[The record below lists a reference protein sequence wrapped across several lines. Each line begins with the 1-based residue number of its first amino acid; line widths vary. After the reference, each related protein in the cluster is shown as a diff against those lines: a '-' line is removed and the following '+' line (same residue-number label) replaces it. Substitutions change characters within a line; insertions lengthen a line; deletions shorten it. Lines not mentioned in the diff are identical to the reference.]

1 MVEQYDSN
9 VISLDSEK
17 IVKFEIPPTPALH
30 EENYNELLVV
40 TCLKTYFSNAVK
52 SSKHSVCNNVLK
64 TPKNNFNYFFLFQLN
79 NIYKHIEIIMIL
91 TKF

>member
-9 VISLDSEK
+9 VISLDSER

-52 SSKHSVCNNVLK
+52 SSKQYV
-64 TPKNNFNYFFLFQLN
+64 
-79 NIYKHIEIIMIL
+79 IM
-91 TKF
+91 F